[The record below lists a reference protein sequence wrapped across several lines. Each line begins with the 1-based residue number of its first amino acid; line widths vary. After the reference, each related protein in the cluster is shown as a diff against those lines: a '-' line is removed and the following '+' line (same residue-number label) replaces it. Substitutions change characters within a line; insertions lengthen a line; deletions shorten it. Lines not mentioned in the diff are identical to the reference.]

1 MTNQLKKFPN
11 DNVTCISPWYELR
24 IDANGSM
31 RCCHNIRQ
39 NETEKSNLSFLDWF
53 NHGNQPTV
61 IRNNIANGVESS
73 ACSACYYNEKNKLIS
88 HRMQRNIQAA
98 VYHGEYFKE
107 SLMQSPAYKRMNGDK
122 TIYPA
127 FMHITLSNLCNMKCR
142 MCFPA
147 YSSQLADA
155 YKKID
160 WMSKDEPTLLD
171 WTVDDDKWNE
181 FLELVKNND
190 QLLFLHFMGGEPLY
204 HKRFYQFINWCIDND
219 KTDFHLTFVT
229 NGTIYK
235 EDLFEKL
242 KYFKSVQIEIS
253 IENMHETN
261 DYVRMGSDY
270 KTIQENILK
279 FVSKGIPIVLR
290 TVPQALS
297 IMHYDTILDFAL
309 EHKLVFDSNVLDNP
323 QYLKCFV
330 LPKDLKNEIV
340 AKIRSKYMH
349 ILSSDEK
356 ISPSAIRSLHG
367 IKNQI
372 ESLLVR
378 LEEIEPDNIEE
389 LRQKFVSYNKEL
401 DKISTTKFVDMYPK
415 LLNFYAK
422 YSTI

>member
-1 MTNQLKKFPN
+1 
-11 DNVTCISPWYELR
+11 
-24 IDANGSM
+24 M
-31 RCCHNIRQ
+31 RCCHYIRQ

-61 IRNNIANGVESS
+61 LRNNIINGVESS

-155 YKKID
+155 YKKIN

-171 WTVDDDKWNE
+171 WTVDDNKWNE
-181 FLELVKNND
+181 FLELVKNNNR
-190 QLLFLHFMGGEPLY
+190 LMALHFMGGEPLY
-204 HKRFYQFINWCIDND
+204 HKKFYEFIDWCIDNN
-219 KTDFHLTFVT
+219 KTDFHLTFVS
-229 NGTIYK
+229 NGTIFK
-235 EDLFEKL
+235 ESLVNKL
-242 KYFKSVQIEIS
+242 KHFKSIQIEIS

-261 DYVRMGSDY
+261 DYIRMGSDY

-279 FVSKGIPIVLR
+279 FVRKGILIVLR

-309 EHKLVFDSNVLDNP
+309 KHKLVFDSNVLDNP

-330 LPKDLKNEIV
+330 LPNDLKNEIA

-356 ISPSAIRSLHG
+356 IDPSAVRSVNG

-378 LEEIEPDNIEE
+378 LEESEPDNIEY
-389 LRQKFVSYNKEL
+389 LRQEFVRHNIEL
-401 DKISTTKFVDMYPK
+401 DKVSELKFTEMYPK

>member
-1 MTNQLKKFPN
+1 
-11 DNVTCISPWYELR
+11 
-24 IDANGSM
+24 M
-31 RCCHNIRQ
+31 RCCHYIRQ

-61 IRNNIANGVESS
+61 LRNNIINGVESS

-107 SLMQSPAYKRMNGDK
+107 SLMQSPAYNRMNGDK

-155 YKKID
+155 YKKIN

-171 WTVDDDKWNE
+171 WTVDDNKWNE
-181 FLELVKNND
+181 FLELVKNNNR
-190 QLLFLHFMGGEPLY
+190 LMALHFMGGEPLY
-204 HKRFYQFINWCIDND
+204 HKKFYEFIDWCIDNN
-219 KTDFHLTFVT
+219 KTDFHLTFVS
-229 NGTIYK
+229 NGTIFK
-235 EDLFEKL
+235 ESLVNKL
-242 KYFKSVQIEIS
+242 KHFKSIQIEIS

-261 DYVRMGSDY
+261 DYIRMGSDY

-279 FVSKGIPIVLR
+279 FVRKGILIVLR

-309 EHKLVFDSNVLDNP
+309 KHKLVFDSNVLDNP

-330 LPKDLKNEIV
+330 LPNDLKNEIA

-356 ISPSAIRSLHG
+356 IDPSAVRSVNG

-378 LEEIEPDNIEE
+378 LEESEPDNIEY
-389 LRQKFVSYNKEL
+389 LRQEFVRHNIEL
-401 DKISTTKFVDMYPK
+401 DKVSELKFTEMYPK